1 MGRYYDINI
10 GDGLIRYTSPDGDA
24 NGALNVELDI
34 TVLPNDITSSNSYAR
49 VWGIPLEQLGPNYN
63 LINKNV
69 SVSGGFSAG
78 LPLAKSNQKG
88 VLGTGQI
95 FQAFG
100 NWIGTDMTL
109 DLVFLPGV
117 TAPTAAGP
125 NPTPVPKNLVLN
137 WKKGQSLEQP
147 LRQALQTAFSS
158 IPIGAL
164 NISSKLIAVQDQ
176 IGYHANLDQFS
187 LYIRRITQDIINS
200 NQYAGVS
207 IAINGGKFVIDDGT
221 SPQSFNG
228 TIAFEDLIGQPTWI
242 SSNTIQWKCPM
253 RADIKWGDMITLPTG
268 PVTYGANSYP
278 GINQQVL
285 FKGKFQVVKIRHVGN
300 FRQPDAASW
309 VTIFDGVSNPSGS
322 ATSNG

>member
-10 GDGLIRYTSPDGDA
+10 GGGLLRYTSPDGDA
-24 NGALNVELDI
+24 NGGLNVEIDI
-34 TVLPNDITSSNSYAR
+34 TVLPNDVTSSNSFVR

-63 LINKNV
+63 LINEPV

-78 LPLAKSNQKG
+78 LSLAKPQQRG
-88 VLGTGQI
+88 ILGTGQI
-95 FQAFG
+95 FQSFG

-117 TAPTAAGP
+117 TAPTSAGP
-125 NPTPVPKNLVLN
+125 NPTSVPKNIVLN
-137 WKKGQSLEQP
+137 WKKGQSLAQP

-176 IGYHANLDQFS
+176 IGYHANLDQFA
-187 LYIRRITQDIINS
+187 LYVRRITQDIIND
-200 NQYAGVS
+200 NRYPGVS
-207 IAINGGKFVIDDGT
+207 IAVNGGKFVIDDGT
-221 SPQSFNG
+221 SPQAFNG
-228 TIAFEDLIGQPTWI
+228 KIAFEDLIGQPTWI
-242 SSNTIQWKCPM
+242 ASKMIQWKCPM
-253 RADIKWGDMITLPTG
+253 RADIKWGDTVTLPAG
-268 PVTYGANSYP
+268 PVTYGPFSYP

-285 FKGKFQVVKIRHVGN
+285 FKGKFQVTKIRHVGN

-309 VTIFDGVSNPSGS
+309 VTIFDAQSI
-322 ATSNG
+322 